1 MVGSPKTS
9 SSVSAQRALA
19 ERAADEGAQLVL
31 VHHGLFWDF
40 LPAGLTPVLAERLRP
55 LFELLVSVVIFKA
68 EELAAGQPNGMLDPR
83 LFVCLDEAGN
93 CAAIK
98 KLPQLATTGRGQGI
112 QLLTIWHD
120 EAQLQH
126 RYGHRASTVLNGH
139 RAKLL
144 LSGQADPASLELASK
159 LVGDEAVVQTS
170 ETTGGDGRASL
181 TEATAY
187 RRLLP
192 PEALRQLKPRRALL
206 VYGHLPPVRVRLRPW
221 FRSRRLV
228 SLAMA
233 VDAAVPHPAMAV
245 DQLAPVQPLRPAD
258 EDGRRQPD
266 GRLPGGPGRP
276 RGLRPAAAG

>member
-1 MVGSPKTS
+1 MPGRGGQLRGHQEAP
-9 SSVSAQRALA
+9 SAR
-19 ERAADEGAQLVL
+19 D
-31 VHHGLFWDF
+31 
-40 LPAGLTPVLAERLRP
+40 
-55 LFELLVSVVIFKA
+55 
-68 EELAAGQPNGMLDPR
+68 
-83 LFVCLDEAGN
+83 
-93 CAAIK
+93 
-98 KLPQLATTGRGQGI
+98 TGRGQGI

-126 RYGHRASTVLNGH
+126 RYGYRAATVLNGH

-159 LVGDEAVVQTS
+159 LVGDEAVQQTS

-181 TEATAY
+181 TESTAY

-206 VYGHLPPVRVRLRPW
+206 VYGHLPPVRIRLRPW

-228 SLAMA
+228 TLAMA

-245 DQLAPVQPLRPAD
+245 DDLATVEVLRPTD
-258 EDGRRQPD
+258 EGE
-266 GRLPGGPGRP
+266 
-276 RGLRPAAAG
+276 AAA

>member
-1 MVGSPKTS
+1 
-9 SSVSAQRALA
+9 
-19 ERAADEGAQLVL
+19 VL
-31 VHHGLFWDF
+31 GR
-40 LPAGLTPVLAERLRP
+40 G
-55 LFELLVSVVIFKA
+55 
-68 EELAAGQPNGMLDPR
+68 
-83 LFVCLDEAGN
+83 GN

-159 LVGDEAVVQTS
+159 LVGDEAVTQTS

-181 TEATAY
+181 TESTAY

-206 VYGHLPPVRVRLRPW
+206 VYGHLPPVRLRLRPW

-245 DQLAPVQPLRPAD
+245 DDDLAPVQPLRPAG
-258 EDGRRQPD
+258 EDGEV
-266 GRLPGGPGRP
+266 
-276 RGLRPAAAG
+276 AA